1 MADLMV
7 IDSVSLSESLTWS
20 SSSNVLYSWNGFPHD
35 HRTSWSS
42 VKQKVKRKG
51 EYNNNPACCQENR
64 DHFCSHE
71 GRNEVNPRLLFIL
84 LFWHLKKEK
93 EKKPFE
99 KSKACTS
106 SSNSFFFSCCRKYLY
121 FFVFFRFFVLNVW
134 PPFLYWFFIV
144 REIPSC
150 LPVTISFVLYW
161 EKHAGFVCTLRYIIR
176 FAWVLVCVCP
186 LS

>member
-84 LFWHLKKEK
+84 LFWHLKKEE

-106 SSNSFFFSCCRKYLY
+106 SSNSFFFFCCRKY
-121 FFVFFRFFVLNVW
+121 F
-134 PPFLYWFFIV
+134 
-144 REIPSC
+144 
-150 LPVTISFVLYW
+150 
-161 EKHAGFVCTLRYIIR
+161 
-176 FAWVLVCVCP
+176 
-186 LS
+186 